1 MFAKLGEQ
9 IYENFNMVD
18 FNNNPVTS
26 EPPSAFTR
34 TLFDPSGNEVSKT
47 IPGGVTITEMTS
59 GSYRVLY
66 TPTCIGKWFIVIV
79 HPDYFPWGKA
89 GETKIYENDFD
100 TLQSDITKELERLLG
115 LAQENYFLDQCGYN
129 VKENLTSGR
138 IRIYSDPNS
147 VGTDNDVTDTYQITT
162 TYNAGGCKMLSY
174 KVVKI

>member
-1 MFAKLGEQ
+1 MFDKLGEQ
-9 IYENFNMVD
+9 IYENFNIVD
-18 FNNNPVTS
+18 SNNNPVLGES
-26 EPPSAFTR
+26 DNAFTR

-47 IPGGVTITEMTS
+47 IPGGVTITEMCS
-59 GSYRVLY
+59 GSYRATY
-66 TPTCIGKWFIVIV
+66 TPTYIGKWFIVIV

-100 TLQSDITKELERLLG
+100 TLQNDIERLLG

-147 VGTDNDVTDTYQITT
+147 VGTDNDVTDTYQITA